1 MRVYAEFLTSA
12 AAPAGFPP
20 ASVPEVAFLGRSNVG
35 KSSLLNALLGEKLA
49 KTSQT
54 PGRTRLINFFDV
66 AMKPGGAPEVRFA
79 DLPGYG
85 YAKLPRELTAQWPKF
100 IDPYLSERP
109 TLSLCLS
116 LVDSNVPPQASDK
129 ALLEFLQASGRNYL
143 VVATKCDR
151 LSSNKLNAS
160 LRALR
165 AELGVERILPFSAKT
180 SAGRA
185 ELWKEIR
192 LATETRL

>member
-1 MRVYAEFLTSA
+1 MADI
-12 AAPAGFPP
+12 
-20 ASVPEVAFLGRSNVG
+20 PEVAFLGRSNVG

-54 PGRTRLINFFDV
+54 PGRTRLINFFDI
-66 AMKPGGAPEVRFA
+66 ALKANSSPELRFA

-85 YAKLPRELTAQWPKF
+85 YAKLPRELTATWAKF
-100 IDPYLSERP
+100 IDPYLDERP

-129 ALLEFLQASGRNYL
+129 ALLDYLQGAGRSYL

-151 LSSNKLNAS
+151 LSANKLQSS
-160 LRALR
+160 LKLLR
-165 AELGVERILPFSAKT
+165 NGLGVDKILPFSAKT
-180 SAGRA
+180 DAGRT

-192 LATETRL
+192 AACAVPQP